1 MNKEQLLEGMKR
13 AIVVYNIEDVEYF
26 SDVFNEVVGF
36 SLGRI
41 DVSTPLSFDMD
52 IGEYLSDLFV
62 EDMTLEQLY
71 NLLTEENNAE

>member
-13 AIVVYNIEDVEYF
+13 AIVVFNIEDAEYF
-26 SDVFNEVVGF
+26 SDNFYEVVAF

-41 DVSTPLSFDMD
+41 DAATPLSFDKD

-71 NLLTEENNAE
+71 GQLTEENNAE

>member
-13 AIVVYNIEDVEYF
+13 AIVVYNIEDAEYF

-41 DVSTPLSFDMD
+41 DASTPLSFDMD

-71 NLLTEENNAE
+71 NLLTGENNEH